1 MNPMQPKRATSKIV
15 LFMVYVVVVVS
26 KILIELS
33 SVRNNIFFIA
43 VVDRARDFR
52 YHTLN
57 LFSYLEFQGF
67 AKSLV

>member
-1 MNPMQPKRATSKIV
+1 
-15 LFMVYVVVVVS
+15 MVYVVVVVS